1 MCETTIRKKIKE
13 IGLCLKSSTE
23 MYTGEKNYSIHDE
36 KGELIIAYNSLDDLS
51 KVFLISQKMPAKCK
65 IKADTQIEEYRLLYY
80 KRASIV

>member
-23 MYTGEKNYSIHDE
+23 MYTGEKNYSIYDE

-51 KVFLISQKMPAKCK
+51 KVLRLWEKVCK
-65 IKADTQIEEYRLLYY
+65 
-80 KRASIV
+80 